1 MREALTSKMYQ
12 HATALAGPTAKV
24 LHTLPEAIAK
34 GRVCL
39 IKKSTTIIVLT
50 IKN

>member
-1 MREALTSKMYQ
+1 MRKTAINKMYQ

-39 IKKSTTIIVLT
+39 IKKSTVVIILT
-50 IKN
+50 PKT